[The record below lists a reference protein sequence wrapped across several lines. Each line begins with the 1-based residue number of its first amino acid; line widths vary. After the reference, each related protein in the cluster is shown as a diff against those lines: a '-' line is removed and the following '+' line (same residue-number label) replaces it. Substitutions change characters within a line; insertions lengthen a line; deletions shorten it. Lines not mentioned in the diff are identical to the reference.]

1 MALTAS
7 RLAKI
12 ERVFR
17 ALGDAN
23 RLLIL
28 ELLHTHGPMTT
39 QALVSHFPTSR
50 FAVMKHLN
58 TLEAAGLL
66 HRERDGNT
74 KLLHIVTEPLSA
86 VRDGWLRRYP

>member
-1 MALTAS
+1 MA
-7 RLAKI
+7 

-28 ELLHTHGPMTT
+28 ELLHRYGPMTI
-39 QALVSHFPTSR
+39 QDLAGHFPTSR

-66 HRERDGNT
+66 RRERDGNA
-74 KLLHIVTEPLSA
+74 KLVYLQTQPLRV
-86 VRDGWLRRYP
+86 VRDGWLRRHSD